1 MRLRR
6 KYADVLSEIMRA
18 DNTLEIEIAHIK
30 KKYKKKEVLKDICL
44 KTTGGKCIGILG
56 GNGSGK
62 STLLSILAGVLKGAE
77 GEFLW
82 QGKNLLE
89 NSSLCAEIIGY
100 IPQGIPLLEELSAR
114 DNLLLWY
121 DRGKLEQELKEGVLA
136 MLGMKDFLK
145 TPVYKMSG
153 GMKKRLAIGCAVAGN
168 PRILLMDE
176 PSAALDLECKE
187 RIINY
192 ICEFK
197 EQGGT
202 IFLATHD
209 VQEIEVCDEWYI
221 LKDGVL
227 HAYQYDGNVHR
238 LVGML

>member
-6 KYADVLSEIMRA
+6 KYADVLSETMRE

-44 KTTGGKCIGILG
+44 KTAGGKCIGILG

-100 IPQGIPLLEELSAR
+100 IPQGTPLLEELSAR

-121 DRGKLEQELKEGVLA
+121 DHGKLEQELKDGVLA

-145 TPVYKMSG
+145 TPVCKMSG
-153 GMKKRLAIGCAVAGN
+153 GMKKRLAIGCAVAGS
-168 PRILLMDE
+168 PQILLMDE

-209 VQEIEVCDEWYI
+209 VQEIEVCDECYI